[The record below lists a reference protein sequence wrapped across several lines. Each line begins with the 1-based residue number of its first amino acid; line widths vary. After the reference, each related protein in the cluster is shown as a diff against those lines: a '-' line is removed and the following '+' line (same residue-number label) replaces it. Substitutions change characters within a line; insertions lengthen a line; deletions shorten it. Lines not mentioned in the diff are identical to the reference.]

1 MTTLINKQRKGRPRS
16 YADLILLG
24 LVAVFSLIWTVWG
37 LKLFF
42 GVDNFL
48 LNVLPHFPFGSDW
61 GRGELGD
68 FLGGGLTGATLLLL
82 FHSLTVQARQLS
94 IQQADTHEA
103 GVFRTFQALRSEVEG
118 ISVRIVS
125 KYLRVKRENPN
136 RGNGDKR
143 ELQSA
148 IEEEPF
154 SELLEK
160 YQKGDKTVFLRFIQ
174 KFSKELRGVESQ
186 LEGVEETTDNDNE
199 HTERTELKES
209 LERFRSIMDL
219 LEKSLKEKGDDFSDA
234 IRSTEIFVTY
244 LKLQDNC
251 SKVRGKII

>member
-1 MTTLINKQRKGRPRS
+1 MAISPIQQRKGRLRS
-16 YADLILLG
+16 YADLSLLV
-24 LVAVFSLIWTVWG
+24 LIAVFSLVWTFWG

-42 GVDNFL
+42 GIDNFV
-48 LNVLPHFPFGSDW
+48 LNMLPHFPFGPDW

-94 IQQADTHEA
+94 IQQADVHEA

-118 ISVRIVS
+118 VSVRIVS

-136 RGNGDKR
+136 RGNWDKR

-148 IEEEPF
+148 LAEKSF
-154 SELLEK
+154 SEMLEK
-160 YQKGDKTVFLRFIQ
+160 YQKGDKTVFLRLIQ
-174 KFSKELRGVESQ
+174 KIAKELQDVESQ
-186 LEGVEETTDNDNE
+186 LESVEEKTDNDNE
-199 HTERTELKES
+199 LKES
-209 LERFRSIMDL
+209 LKRFRSIMGL
-219 LEKSLKEKGDDFSDA
+219 LEKSLKEEGDDFSDA

-244 LKLQDNC
+244 KKLQEKP
-251 SKVRGKII
+251 KVRGKIIQCD

>member
-16 YADLILLG
+16 YADLTLLG

-125 KYLRVKRENPN
+125 KYLRVKRENP
-136 RGNGDKR
+136 K
-143 ELQSA
+143 A

-174 KFSKELRGVESQ
+174 KIVKELQDVESQ
-186 LEGVEETTDNDNE
+186 LESVEKKTDNDNDIHNE
-199 HTERTELKES
+199 QELKKS
-209 LERFRSIMDL
+209 LERFRSIMGL

-244 LKLQDNC
+244 LKLQDNS
-251 SKVRGKII
+251 SKVRGEII